1 MDVHDVD
8 CICLRDRLVSPDEQQ
23 VLVVRV
29 GRAIA
34 QVMAAGEYDA
44 VGRQRID
51 VHDLVVDIACARSR
65 LLSSSFCQNANWSS
79 TAAAAATSITST
91 TGACATQDDG
101 FAAWSSR
108 RAHRGCGPGPRLAGA
123 YPAFDQNSFPAELVR
138 SSAVRRAGH
147 VVQRCAGGRERLVL
161 DARAEVAEDPVEV
174 RDGPGVQMRQRD
186 RLALVRIDDEV
197 DEAR

>member
-1 MDVHDVD
+1 MTT
-8 CICLRDRLVSPDEQQ
+8 ILSWVSRE
-23 VLVVRV
+23 L
-29 GRAIA
+29 
-34 QVMAAGEYDA
+34 AALKQFLLPE
-44 VGRQRID
+44 RE
-51 VHDLVVDIACARSR
+51 LVVDSGG
-65 LLSSSFCQNANWSS
+65 LDHV
-79 TAAAAATSITST
+79 
-91 TGACATQDDG
+91 DDWRVRDAG
-101 FAAWSSR
+101 RRFAAWSSR

-123 YPAFDQNSFPAELVR
+123 YPAFDQNSLPAELVR

>member
-44 VGRQRID
+44 VGRQRIND
-51 VHDLVVDIACARSR
+51 HDLVVDIACARSL
-65 LLSSSFCQNANWSS
+65 LLSSSLCQNANWSS
-79 TAAAAATSITST
+79 TAAPRRPRSRRRLARARRRT
-91 TGACATQDDG
+91 TVSPRG
-101 FAAWSSR
+101 SSR

-123 YPAFDQNSFPAELVR
+123 YPAFDQNSLPAELVR
-138 SSAVRRAGH
+138 SSAERRAGH